1 MHAKCIKKKKKKKK
15 KTKKKKNNIVNL
27 SHWHCNIQSHFNPMF
42 SHHFERIVKTLSKHH
57 KILGIVLWTIV
68 AMHNVGN
75 PK

>member
-1 MHAKCIKKKKKKKK
+1 MQNAKNK
-15 KTKKKKNNIVNL
+15 KTKKQNNIVNL

-57 KILGIVLWTIV
+57 KICATFLWTIV

-75 PK
+75 PN